1 MNRCSG
7 CGYIVPGAWTECR
20 RCGTPVSATPVRA
33 PAGQVATRNGLA
45 LAPPPPLAPLPPL
58 APPPPTGAYL
68 APARPA
74 PARPDPSFGAPDD
87 ALLPGV
93 HHPRPAVPDTMLPR
107 IDPTII
113 STPTAHSRWN
123 RNHVVAAIAAFCV
136 VVGGYALMPH
146 GGHAKKPPTVL
157 AGRPPAAGIP
167 TSLSDVV
174 RIAAESARH
183 TALTTVIAT
192 AGTTGQALTLSQLAA
207 AQPNYEWV
215 IGSEPST
222 TNTVVSITSGT
233 GIDVI
238 AVSGTDR
245 DICAFGRWSPSIGS
259 DYVTMAH
266 VTHCAATN
274 APIAGWSSL
283 PGGSAQDLPGV
294 DGS

>member
-1 MNRCSG
+1 M
-7 CGYIVPGAWTECR
+7 PGAWTECR
-20 RCGTPVSATPVRA
+20 RCGTPVAATPVAA
-33 PAGQVATRNGLA
+33 PAGRVATRNGLA
-45 LAPPPPLAPLPPL
+45 LAPPPAVAPRLPL
-58 APPPPTGAYL
+58 APPPPTSGPW
-68 APARPA
+68 APAPPDPA
-74 PARPDPSFGAPDD
+74 PPGPSFGAPDD

-93 HHPRPAVPDTMLPR
+93 HHPRPPVPDTMLPR

-113 STPTAHSRWN
+113 SAPTTHSRWN
-123 RNHVVAAIAAFCV
+123 RNHVVAAIAAVCV
-136 VVGGYALMPH
+136 IVAGYALIPH

-192 AGTTGQALTLSQLAA
+192 AGPIGQPLTLSQLAA

-215 IGSEPST
+215 EGSQPST
-222 TNTVVSITSGT
+222 TNTIVSITSGT

-266 VTHCAATN
+266 VTSCAATN

>member
-1 MNRCSG
+1 
-7 CGYIVPGAWTECR
+7 
-20 RCGTPVSATPVRA
+20 
-33 PAGQVATRNGLA
+33 
-45 LAPPPPLAPLPPL
+45 
-58 APPPPTGAYL
+58 
-68 APARPA
+68 
-74 PARPDPSFGAPDD
+74 
-87 ALLPGV
+87 
-93 HHPRPAVPDTMLPR
+93 MLPR

-113 STPTAHSRWN
+113 SAPIAQPWWSRRTN
-123 RNHVVAAIAAFCV
+123 IIAAIVAVCV
-136 VVGGYALMPH
+136 IGGALELMPH

-157 AGRPPAAGIP
+157 AGRAPAAGIP

-192 AGTTGQALTLSQLAA
+192 AGATGQALTLSQLAA

-215 IGSEPST
+215 MGGQPST

-259 DYVTMAH
+259 DYVTMEH
-266 VTHCAATN
+266 VTSCAATN

-283 PGGSAQDLPGV
+283 PGGSAQDLIGV